1 MKLGQTL
8 CGLIVMMLAWC
19 GSAAAAP
26 GETGTIL
33 VYGDSNVWGWMP
45 GTMAERYPA
54 STRWSGRLA
63 DMPNLGRVVE
73 NGLNG
78 RTTDLNQPPK
88 SDNSLQ
94 NGLAGLPSALSVNA
108 PLDVVIIALG
118 VNDFQAANG
127 RDAEATAAA
136 LGRLIAAVR
145 NEEWRSFPLGT
156 GEAPQVL
163 VLAPSGFDAAKGGPF
178 AEMYAGAPDKLKRLP
193 ALLKAEADRAGAEF
207 LDLSAVVPVAHGADG
222 LHYTPEDH
230 ERVAKAV
237 AQKLRTMRR

>member
-45 GTMAERYPA
+45 GTRAERSPP
-54 STRWSGRLA
+54 STRGSVRLA
-63 DMPNLGRVVE
+63 DMPDLGRVVE

-127 RDAEATAAA
+127 RDAEAKAAA
-136 LGRLIAAVR
+136 LGRLIPPVR
-145 NEEWRSFPLGT
+145 DEE
-156 GEAPQVL
+156 
-163 VLAPSGFDAAKGGPF
+163 
-178 AEMYAGAPDKLKRLP
+178 
-193 ALLKAEADRAGAEF
+193 
-207 LDLSAVVPVAHGADG
+207 
-222 LHYTPEDH
+222 
-230 ERVAKAV
+230 
-237 AQKLRTMRR
+237 

>member
-1 MKLGQTL
+1 M
-8 CGLIVMMLAWC
+8 
-19 GSAAAAP
+19 
-26 GETGTIL
+26 
-33 VYGDSNVWGWMP
+33 
-45 GTMAERYPA
+45 
-54 STRWSGRLA
+54 
-63 DMPNLGRVVE
+63 
-73 NGLNG
+73 
-78 RTTDLNQPPK
+78 
-88 SDNSLQ
+88 
-94 NGLAGLPSALSVNA
+94 
-108 PLDVVIIALG
+108 
-118 VNDFQAANG
+118 
-127 RDAEATAAA
+127 
-136 LGRLIAAVR
+136 
-145 NEEWRSFPLGT
+145 GT